1 MAIFQSSSKSNRL
14 LQSKRYTVADFDGQE
29 AYTSVLDIN
38 ATEIFT
44 QQNSLPTSSLPYSG
58 SSQDG
63 QTILSGSTPI
73 ARFYHRLRLTP
84 GNVANS
90 GRYQTWFAISGSDGT
105 AVSPQLVQT
114 DQLKSWISNKYLA
127 AADAAKVSEG
137 SPPGYNVVI
146 SKGASAGAAE
156 ALSVNDYQYD
166 YKTGVIQFV
175 GLTQAPTTSEVIYI
189 TGYVYEGKYLSDETF
204 GGGGGGTG
212 TGFPFSGSALITGSL
227 VISGSGASKT
237 LVVDGEISASAGI
250 TGSLFGTATTAS
262 YVETAQTASF
272 VTTAQTASF
281 VTTAQTASNVA
292 GANVTGDFSSG
303 ISSSGLIQSF
313 AMTASNATIDSA
325 SIAHLTVDTLISGST
340 IFTSGSNQLGDATA
354 DIQTLIGT
362 VNISGS
368 ATNITSSTVDINGIL
383 KLPSITNVSA
393 SIAALEAADSAAG
406 IFAQSGSSGVFATT
420 SSLQVTGSVLGI
432 SPVTTTGA
440 NITSSNDGS
449 GGGVQKYAM
458 IVSESVWHYNAN
470 VGVPRSNGWKTGLDG
485 SFFDNFDQNTDVSE
499 ILRFVA
505 GLLSSSAPNALP
517 NTKTYNA
524 ITEDIDNTTAGSIPS
539 GRVPQNSTETIV
551 TYLEG
556 KGFASD
562 GNTLFSG
569 VDLAG
574 SIKGNSNY
582 HISYDSSAGGSTTVS
597 SSNDAQLF
605 GLGLK
610 SLAFKV
616 SGSNNYRFSD
626 NASNTQTAVSQSS
639 EILTNSSANSTSN
652 GLTRATINT
661 ANPAVIPTAF
671 QDGKFDDV
679 FQANLFNGGVS
690 LSTKESI
697 GFYELSASIAIETG
711 SGGFTAAKTAVER
724 ILYSPIVN
732 GDIAANSLTLVSP
745 FSESLNTPTSRSL
758 SGAPYLLTQNY
769 RISSSITGLFNPL
782 YVAST
787 TAANLGETDSLVTL
801 SAPTN
806 HATSLSTNG
815 GTISTSNAVFPDGGG
830 TARATSTV
838 PVETDI
844 IRLSGSLA
852 FSAGTGGSTNVG
864 KTSLSPTSFNVT
876 TKARNRNNSQS
887 TLRTDAFNYF
897 NSGQSGQPV
906 ASGSMAYYGRAQD
919 YDGGSLTGTEEAFSG
934 EEFRIKINNNLL
946 SGSYAKAHASHFPTA
961 SFDVYNLAKYDLQVK
976 PNFLIYP
983 GSTNAYW
990 LANPDTSTDYKYYS
1004 RAFKTDGGT
1013 KTQLTLDVGQ
1023 ALVQWSSTSAGIAI
1037 AVMFESATTGINTG
1051 GGALTRPVIYDF
1063 ATLSGTGN
1071 IASNQATDDQ
1081 LNPFT
1086 DNIDIGKN
1094 VQAGSGL
1101 SGTTYTMPLTDTL
1114 NQVLN
1119 STYQNYIILV
1129 RYKGAQTNPLDNS
1142 TYRIQVGY

>member
-1 MAIFQSSSKSNRL
+1 MATFQSSSKSNRL

-38 ATEIFT
+38 ASEIFT
-44 QQNSLPTSSLPYSG
+44 QQSSLPTSSLPYSG

-105 AVSPQLVQT
+105 AVSPQLVQAN
-114 DQLKSWISNKYLA
+114 QLKSWISNKYLA
-127 AADAAKVSEG
+127 AADAAKTAEG
-137 SPPGYNVVI
+137 DPPGYNVVI

-166 YKTGVIQFV
+166 YKTGVVQFV

-227 VISGSGASKT
+227 VISGSGADKT
-237 LVVDGEISASAGI
+237 LTVDGTISASAGI
-250 TGSLFGTATTAS
+250 TGSLFGTAT
-262 YVETAQTASF
+262 TASF

-303 ISSSGLIQSF
+303 ISSSGLIESF

-340 IFTSGSNQLGDATA
+340 IFTSGSNQLGDATS

-368 ATNITSSTVDINGIL
+368 ATNITSSTVDINGVL
-383 KLPSITNVSA
+383 KLPDISNVSA
-393 SIAALEAADSAAG
+393 SIAALESADTAAG
-406 IFAQSGSSGVFATT
+406 IFDESGSSGVFATT
-420 SSLQVTGSVLGI
+420 SSLQITGSVLGV
-432 SPVTTTGA
+432 SPITTTGA

-458 IVSESVWHYNAN
+458 VVSESVWHYNAN
-470 VGVPRSNGWKTGLDG
+470 VGVPRSNAWKTGLDG
-485 SFFDNFDQNTDVSE
+485 SFFDNFDQNTDISE

-524 ITEDIDNTTAGSIPS
+524 ITEDIDNSGAGSIPS
-539 GRVPQNSTETIV
+539 GRVPQSSTETIV
-551 TYLEG
+551 AYLEG

-569 VDLAG
+569 VDLVG
-574 SIKGNSNY
+574 SIKGNSGY

-597 SSNDAQLF
+597 SSVDSELF

-626 NASNTQTAVSQSS
+626 NASDTQTAVSQSS

-671 QDGKFDDV
+671 QDGKFVNV

-697 GFYELSASIAIETG
+697 GYYELSASIAIETG
-711 SGGFTAAKTAVER
+711 SGGFTAPKTAAER

-732 GDIAANSLTLVSP
+732 GDIATNTLTLATT

-769 RISSSITGLFNPL
+769 RISGSITGLFNPL

-787 TAANLGETDSLVTL
+787 TAANLSESDSLVTL
-801 SAPTN
+801 SAPSN

-815 GTISTSNAVFPDGGG
+815 GTISTGDAVFPNGGG
-830 TARATSTV
+830 AARATSTV
-838 PVETDI
+838 PFETDI
-844 IRLSGSLA
+844 VRLSGSLA
-852 FSAGTGGSTNVG
+852 FNAGTSGDTNVG
-864 KTSLSPTSFNVT
+864 KSSLSPTSFNVT

-887 TLRTDAFNYF
+887 TLRTSAFNYF
-897 NSGQSGQPV
+897 DSGQSGQPA
-906 ASGSMAYYGRAQD
+906 ASGSMGYYGRAQD

-934 EEFRIKINNNLL
+934 EEFRIKIDNNLL

-976 PNFLIYP
+976 PNYLIYP
-983 GSTNAYW
+983 GGTNAYW
-990 LANPDTSTDYKYYS
+990 LANPDTSTDYKYYG

-1013 KTQLTLDVGQ
+1013 KTQLTLNVGQ
-1023 ALVQWSSTSAGIAI
+1023 ALVQWGSTSAGIAV
-1037 AVMFESATTGINTG
+1037 AVMFESAMTGINTG
-1051 GGALTRPVIYDF
+1051 GGALSRPVIYDF

-1071 IASNQATDDQ
+1071 IASNQAQNDQ
-1081 LNPFT
+1081 LNPFS
-1086 DNIDIGKN
+1086 DSIDIGKN

-1129 RYKGAQTNPLDNS
+1129 RYKGAQTNPLDSS
-1142 TYRIQVGY
+1142 TYRIRVGY